1 MTTRNPSG
9 RSDWLTTLRR
19 YLLASAVGHLGWETA
34 QLPLYTIWRTGAPRD
49 IVIAVLHCTLG
60 DLSISLV
67 TLIVALMVIGSPDW
81 PTQQFALVFAT
92 AVILSVGYT
101 VYSEYVNIVVRQS
114 WAYGPLMPTL
124 PWIGTGLSPLLQWVI
139 VPSLAF
145 VWSSRT
151 RPRALRQR

>member
-1 MTTRNPSG
+1 MTTRNPSS
-9 RSDWLTTLRR
+9 RSDWLTTLRW
-19 YLLASAVGHLGWETA
+19 YLFASAVGHLVWETL

-60 DLSISLV
+60 DLSIALV

-101 VYSEYVNIVVRQS
+101 VYSEYVNTVVRQS
-114 WAYGPLMPTL
+114 WAHDPLMPTL
-124 PWIGTGLSPLLQWVI
+124 PWIGTGLSPPPPWLV

-145 VWSSRT
+145 VWSSRS
-151 RPRALRQR
+151 RPRALPQR